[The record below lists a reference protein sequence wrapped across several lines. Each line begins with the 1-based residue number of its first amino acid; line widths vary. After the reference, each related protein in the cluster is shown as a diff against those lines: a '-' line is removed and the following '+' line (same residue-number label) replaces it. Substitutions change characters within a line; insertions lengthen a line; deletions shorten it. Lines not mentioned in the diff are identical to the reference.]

1 MADFLMRLKS
11 HDGLLQQVIFP
22 RATDIPLGD
31 NDNSFPSTS
40 DTEFVTW
47 QCGGW
52 KQNPAAAFQ
61 QWTEYYSQ
69 DGLLVPSMIDVSTLS
84 AYLRANNYVTEAD
97 ACDLCVFKLLD
108 ENGQIIINKQ
118 YCLRAFCFQNDTTVR
133 YYLAARTEFNGVW
146 TYTTKSS
153 IEPMSETN
161 GESAIRVV
169 AGVIS
174 ATNGGDPIYAF
185 GIIGT
190 GDDRRRYGGY
200 LLLGTDATLQTQF
213 GGNPEEEEDSPEYGP
228 GSEPGGYGPGGGG
241 SGGPDPTFD
250 GTSDPWIDYPQ
261 KPGIAA
267 LGLVNL
273 YKCDVGSLVN
283 LGAELFPDIN
293 FPTSLSDVGE
303 VIAAVSDSI
312 WNSKLIDYIV
322 SAHIIPIDVDVTGV
336 NLEDIKV
343 GTRTMT
349 GILARKISNDI
360 VEFDCGSVHIDEY
373 YTNFVD
379 YRGTRCKIYIPLYGM
394 IELKPEYWQSATLS
408 LKYLFN
414 VVDGSFIAQLFSE
427 VMRHQAPFKAM
438 IGQYTGCACVHVPM
452 TGAEYASM
460 FGGMIANAGG
470 MVSGIAT
477 ANPAMAATAAVGFA
491 QSTAGGGAQGSNA
504 YNASA
509 GFYGYPRP
517 YLIIERQVSHF
528 STRYPQEK
536 GLPLLVSKRIGDCSG
551 FTVAEDIILDGIAC
565 TSDEKE
571 RIRNYFKSGVIIR
584 N

>member
-11 HDGLLQQVIFP
+11 HAGLLQQVIFP

-31 NDNSFPSTS
+31 NDLPFPSIS

-52 KQNPAAAFQ
+52 KQNPVAAFQ
-61 QWTEYYSQ
+61 QWYQYYSI
-69 DGLLVPSMIDVSTLS
+69 DGLTPPSLTDVSILS
-84 AYLRANNYVTEAD
+84 AYLRANNYVTEAS

-161 GESAIRVV
+161 GEIGIRVV

-200 LLLGTDATLQTQF
+200 IFLGTDATLQHQF

-322 SAHIIPIDVDVTGV
+322 SAHIIPVDVDVTGV

-360 VEFDCGSVHIDEY
+360 VEFDCGSVKVDEY

-379 YRGTRCKIYIPLYGM
+379 YRGTRCKIYIPFYGM
-394 IELKPEYWQSATLS
+394 VELKPEYWQSATLS

-427 VMRHQAPFKAM
+427 VMRHQSPFKAM

-477 ANPAMAATAAVGFA
+477 ANPAMAATSAVGFA

-509 GFYGYPRP
+509 GFYGYPCP

-528 STRYPQEK
+528 STRYPKEK
-536 GLPLLVSKRIGDCSG
+536 GLPLLVSKKIGDCRG